1 MWEVRMCE
9 PLPAILQ
16 MRFRNTHMPHKRNQ
30 TLQSLPVANYGPAI
44 AKAVEWLGRR
54 YLLAKPINARREPRS
69 ETTNATT

>member
-1 MWEVRMCE
+1 
-9 PLPAILQ
+9 
-16 MRFRNTHMPHKRNQ
+16 MPHKRNQ
-30 TLQSLPVANYGPAI
+30 TLRSLPVANYGPAI